1 MEYIHTGITEIKE
14 AGNSMKLFKHL
25 NEYVLERLLINKNYK
40 QILDDSEIALG
51 IVKKYINLNQVQVY
65 NSNNKP
71 RGTEHMTYGE
81 IVYNDVASMF
91 IHLLSSEES
100 KIENKCSKFDELDTM
115 YRLQF
120 VDMKTNGLLK
130 IVSRIGSNIKNAW
143 GDNNDSKLFTEN
155 INVFSSDRFIILLS
169 SKRDKNGDMYG
180 WAFIGFNEKDMNNAN
195 EYIKEQLSDV
205 KTSWH
210 PKKGLFTGND
220 PKEIVDY
227 LMKNSKDQAQAMQR
241 LCFYM
246 NRAGDDLSNKTVLN
260 KAKQL
265 LKKEKVDEKLVVFP
279 SQVDEKLVVNKNY
292 KSIED
297 NRCLLIYT
305 LVWDNN
311 NSNNNEN
318 QVILAVGKDCAVDND
333 KIIINSS
340 SKDKQEALIT
350 LERID
355 NYYYR
360 ENKTRAL
367 SIYIIGLDY
376 YESMEFLN
384 EIYKNVP
391 EKINIHDYYS
401 AAPDTTCKF
410 KFYDS
415 ETQSDKQYTK
425 IDIDKLIK
433 ELNK

>member
-14 AGNSMKLFKHL
+14 SGNSMKLFKHL
-25 NEYVLERLLINKNYK
+25 NEYVLEKLLINKNYK

-100 KIENKCSKFDELDTM
+100 EIQNKCSKFDELDTM
-115 YRLQF
+115 YRLQL

-143 GDNNDSKLFTEN
+143 GDNSDSKLFTEN
-155 INVFSSDRFIILLS
+155 INVFSSERFIILLS

-180 WAFIGFNEKDMNNAN
+180 WAFIGFNEKDMDDAK
-195 EYIKEQLSDV
+195 EYVKEQLSDV

-210 PKKGLFTGND
+210 PKKGIFTNDD

-246 NRAGDDLSNKTVLN
+246 NRAGDNLSNKTVLN

-265 LKKEKVDEKLVVFP
+265 LKKEKVNEKLVI
-279 SQVDEKLVVNKNY
+279 NKNY
-292 KSIED
+292 KSPDD
-297 NRCLLIYT
+297 NRCLLIYS
-305 LVWDNN
+305 LVWDKN
-311 NSNNNEN
+311 NSINIYNNID
-318 QVILAVGKDCAVDND
+318 QVTLAVGIDCKVKNDN
-333 KIIINSS
+333 IIINSS
-340 SKDKQEALIT
+340 SKNAQAVPLK
-350 LERID
+350 RID
-355 NYYYR
+355 NYYYW
-360 ENKTRAL
+360 ETESKIF
-367 SIYIIGLDY
+367 SIYLVGLDY
-376 YESMEFLN
+376 NEAMNFLN
-384 EIYKNVP
+384 EIYKNIP
-391 EKINIHDYYS
+391 EKINIHDYFS
-401 AAPDTTCKF
+401 ASPSHECEF
-410 KFYDS
+410 KFYDGK
-415 ETQSDKQYTK
+415 TQTYKQYTK
-425 IDIDKLIK
+425 RDIDKFIK

>member
-1 MEYIHTGITEIKE
+1 MEYIYTGITEIKE
-14 AGNSMKLFKHL
+14 SGNSMKLFKHL
-25 NEYVLERLLINKNYK
+25 NEYVLEKLLINKNYK

-100 KIENKCSKFDELDTM
+100 EIQNKCSKFDELDTM
-115 YRLQF
+115 YRLQL

-143 GDNNDSKLFTEN
+143 GDNSDSKLFTEN
-155 INVFSSDRFIILLS
+155 INVFSSERFIILLS

-180 WAFIGFNEKDMNNAN
+180 WAFIGFNEKDMDDAK
-195 EYIKEQLSDV
+195 EYVKEQLSDV

-210 PKKGLFTGND
+210 PKKGLFTGDD

-246 NRAGDDLSNKTVLN
+246 NRSGDNLSNKTVLN

-265 LKKEKVDEKLVVFP
+265 LKKEKVN
-279 SQVDEKLVVNKNY
+279 EKLVVNKDY
-292 KSIED
+292 KSPHD
-297 NRCLLIYT
+297 NRCLLIFISAF
-305 LVWDNN
+305 NN
-311 NSNNNEN
+311 NVSNYNNNEN
-318 QVILAVGKDCAVDND
+318 QVILAVGKDCEVEND
-333 KIIINSS
+333 KIILNSS
-340 SKDKQEALIT
+340 SKDQQIT
-350 LERID
+350 LKRID
-355 NYYYR
+355 NCYYF
-360 ENKTRAL
+360 ENKINTV
-367 SIYIIGLDY
+367 SIYIVGLDY
-376 YESMEFLN
+376 YESTEFLN
-384 EIYKNVP
+384 KIYNNIP

-401 AAPDTTCKF
+401 AAPDITCEF
-410 KFYDS
+410 KFYGPAVH
-415 ETQSDKQYTK
+415 QHPIQYTK
-425 IDIDKLIK
+425 RDIDKFIK